1 MGILRER
8 QIFLFLR
15 VCKMEC
21 QYFYPNSYHLC
32 LGAEKK
38 MHEKKGKERVFNDNV
53 YSVPLFCY
61 LTKEFLGG
69 QNKV

>member
-8 QIFLFLR
+8 QIFLFLS

-21 QYFYPNSYHLC
+21 QYFYPNSYHLR

-38 MHEKKGKERVFNDNV
+38 MHGKKGKERAFSDNV
-53 YSVPLFCY
+53 YSYLFF
-61 LTKEFLGG
+61 LSDQRILGG
-69 QNKV
+69 IK